1 MDSKN
6 KKTAFKRVRQGLA
19 IFKTGQSQ
27 YYFARIWLP
36 KKKKYVVKS
45 TKETS
50 RVDASE
56 VAEEIYLKLKNEGE
70 TFIYSPES
78 KFNHFSKILM
88 KQQKAMSGKTR
99 SERFHKDD
107 EKLILREIDGIDA
120 HFGNWEI
127 NDITT
132 FDLREYLS
140 HLDDNRDKPLS
151 ASSKSKHLTVIGKIL
166 KVAYEMG
173 KLDKMPFIP
182 KVTSEDNP
190 RPSFSESEYKKFLKT
205 TRDLIQADTFVR
217 GIKLTDEVYYLFV
230 FLVHSFLR
238 PVESEVYAIKHQ
250 DVQVQSKPD
259 RLEIRVQGKTGF
271 RVVSTMP
278 DAVDFYKKL
287 CELKPDHKEDDYIF
301 FNDYPNR
308 STALRNIN
316 RQFATIL
323 DVADLRETRDG
334 QLRTPYALRHY
345 ALQTRLIKSKG
356 KVNIFN
362 LAKNAGTSVEQLER
376 FYLKNLE
383 MSDELIENLQ
393 TF

>member
-107 EKLILREIDGIDA
+107 EKLILRETDGIDA

-173 KLDKMPFIP
+173 KLDKMPFIQ
-182 KVTSEDNP
+182 K
-190 RPSFSESEYKKFLKT
+190 
-205 TRDLIQADTFVR
+205 
-217 GIKLTDEVYYLFV
+217 
-230 FLVHSFLR
+230 
-238 PVESEVYAIKHQ
+238 
-250 DVQVQSKPD
+250 
-259 RLEIRVQGKTGF
+259 
-271 RVVSTMP
+271 
-278 DAVDFYKKL
+278 
-287 CELKPDHKEDDYIF
+287 
-301 FNDYPNR
+301 
-308 STALRNIN
+308 
-316 RQFATIL
+316 
-323 DVADLRETRDG
+323 
-334 QLRTPYALRHY
+334 
-345 ALQTRLIKSKG
+345 
-356 KVNIFN
+356 
-362 LAKNAGTSVEQLER
+362 
-376 FYLKNLE
+376 
-383 MSDELIENLQ
+383 
-393 TF
+393 

>member
-27 YYFARIWLP
+27 YYFARMWLP

-50 RVDASE
+50 RVDALE

-107 EKLILREIDGIDA
+107 EKLILRETDGIDA

-166 KVAYEMG
+166 KVGYEMG

-205 TRDLIQADTFVR
+205 TRDLIQADTSVR

-238 PVESEVYAIKHQ
+238 PVESEVYAIRHR

-287 CELKPDHKEDDYIF
+287 CELNPDHKEDDYIF
-301 FNDYPNR
+301 FVDYPNR

-316 RQFATIL
+316 RQFATII
-323 DVADLRETRDG
+323 DVAGLRETSDG

>member
-27 YYFARIWLP
+27 YYFARLWLP

-50 RVDASE
+50 RVDALE

-78 KFNHFSKILM
+78 KFNHFSKTLM

-107 EKLILREIDGIDA
+107 EKLILRETDGINA

-205 TRDLIQADTFVR
+205 TRDLIQADTTVR

-238 PVESEVYAIKHQ
+238 PVESEVYAIRHR

-287 CELKPDHKEDDYIF
+287 CELNPDHKEDDYIF
-301 FNDYPNR
+301 FTEYPNR

-316 RQFATIL
+316 RQFATIV
-323 DVADLRETRDG
+323 DVAGLRETSDG

-383 MSDELIENLQ
+383 MNDELIKNLQ

>member
-27 YYFARIWLP
+27 YYFARLWLP
-36 KKKKYVVKS
+36 KKKKYVVKY

-50 RVDASE
+50 RIDASE

-88 KQQKAMSGKTR
+88 KQQKSMSGKTR

-107 EKLILREIDGIDA
+107 EKLILRETDGIDA

-205 TRDLIQADTFVR
+205 TRDLIQADTTVR

-238 PVESEVYAIKHQ
+238 PVESEVYAIRHR

-287 CELKPDHKEDDYIF
+287 CELNPDRKEDDYIF

-316 RQFATIL
+316 RQFATIV
-323 DVADLRETRDG
+323 DVAGLRETSDG

>member
-27 YYFARIWLP
+27 YYFARLWLP

-50 RVDASE
+50 RVDALE

-78 KFNHFSKILM
+78 KFNHFSKTLM

-107 EKLILREIDGIDA
+107 EKLILRETDGINA

-205 TRDLIQADTFVR
+205 TRDLIQADTTVR

-238 PVESEVYAIKHQ
+238 PVESEVYAIRHR

-287 CELKPDHKEDDYIF
+287 CELNPDHKEDDYIF
-301 FNDYPNR
+301 FTEYPNR

-316 RQFATIL
+316 RQFATIV
-323 DVADLRETRDG
+323 DVAGLRETSDG

>member
-1 MDSKN
+1 M
-6 KKTAFKRVRQGLA
+6 
-19 IFKTGQSQ
+19 
-27 YYFARIWLP
+27 
-36 KKKKYVVKS
+36 
-45 TKETS
+45 
-50 RVDASE
+50 
-56 VAEEIYLKLKNEGE
+56 
-70 TFIYSPES
+70 
-78 KFNHFSKILM
+78 
-88 KQQKAMSGKTR
+88 
-99 SERFHKDD
+99 
-107 EKLILREIDGIDA
+107 
-120 HFGNWEI
+120 
-127 NDITT
+127 
-132 FDLREYLS
+132 
-140 HLDDNRDKPLS
+140 
-151 ASSKSKHLTVIGKIL
+151 
-166 KVAYEMG
+166 
-173 KLDKMPFIP
+173 
-182 KVTSEDNP
+182 TSEDNP
-190 RPSFSESEYKKFLKT
+190 RPSFSESKYKKFLKT
-205 TRDLIQADTFVR
+205 TRDLIQADTIVR

-278 DAVDFYKKL
+278 DAVVFYEKL
-287 CELKPDHKEDDYIF
+287 CELKPNHKEDDYIF

-316 RQFATIL
+316 RQFATIV
-323 DVADLRETRDG
+323 DVAGLRETSDG

-345 ALQTRLIKSKG
+345 SLQTRLIKSKG

-383 MSDELIENLQ
+383 MKDELIKNLQ

>member
-1 MDSKN
+1 
-6 KKTAFKRVRQGLA
+6 
-19 IFKTGQSQ
+19 
-27 YYFARIWLP
+27 
-36 KKKKYVVKS
+36 
-45 TKETS
+45 
-50 RVDASE
+50 
-56 VAEEIYLKLKNEGE
+56 
-70 TFIYSPES
+70 
-78 KFNHFSKILM
+78 M

-238 PVESEVYAIKHQ
+238 PVESEVYAIKYQ

-271 RVVSTMP
+271 RIVSTMP